1 MLSEDHDKPCH
12 VCHTRAFC
20 RLLLPAVL
28 LRKLTITN
36 KMNETIMTEL
46 LYYLPATALYWRWY
60 GCIYWL
66 AEA

>member
-1 MLSEDHDKPCH
+1 MKITTKH
-12 VCHTRAFC
+12 VRNSLVTF
-20 RLLLPAVL
+20 PAVL

>member
-1 MLSEDHDKPCH
+1 MTKHRNNSPVIFVTHK
-12 VCHTRAFC
+12 RFC
-20 RLLLPAVL
+20 RPLLSSVL
-28 LRKLTITN
+28 LRGLITN